1 MDGSGF
7 QGAAASGAGIK
18 PIMSAGSTVP
28 VFMPVRVAVPKEVA
42 AGETRV
48 ASVPEVVQKLSKT
61 GVEVAIESGAGDR
74 SGYPDATYTAVGG
87 RIEADPAALVRGA
100 AIVVRIQPP
109 TLEEIQRLDAGTILV
124 ATMNASRNLDRV
136 AALRDA
142 KVTTFA
148 LELLPRI
155 TRAQGMDVL
164 SSQATVAGY
173 RATLIGAEL
182 CPKFLPMLTT
192 AAGTIRPAKVLV
204 LGAGVAGLMAI
215 ATAKRLGALV
225 EAYDVRRAAGEQV
238 RSLGA
243 KFLELQI
250 NAEGS
255 GGYARELT
263 DAEKAQ
269 EQEMLAKAVGDADIV
284 ITTANIPGRRA
295 PLLVRK
301 EMVAR
306 MRPGAAIVDLAAETG
321 GNCELT
327 QPGAQIEV
335 HGVKIAGPLNLPS
348 QLPYHASAMYA
359 RNVHAFLGLLLDA
372 KGALAPNYQDEILAA
387 SLLTKDGTVT
397 HAPTAQA
404 LAGAK

>member
-1 MDGSGF
+1 MPREVAPGEARVALVPDVVQRLTKAGVEVVME
-7 QGAAASGAGIK
+7 AGAGVLARY
-18 PIMSAGSTVP
+18 PDA
-28 VFMPVRVAVPKEVA
+28 AYVA
-42 AGETRV
+42 AGARAET
-48 ASVPEVVQKLSKT
+48 
-61 GVEVAIESGAGDR
+61 DR
-74 SGYPDATYTAVGG
+74 AT
-87 RIEADPAALVRGA
+87 LWRGA
-100 AIVVRIQPP
+100 QLVLKVQPP
-109 TLEEIQRLDAGTILV
+109 TLEEIGWMQPGAVVV
-124 ATMNASRNLDRV
+124 ALMNASRNLDRV
-136 AALRDA
+136 AKMRDGHLTA
-142 KVTTFA
+142 FA

-155 TRAQGMDVL
+155 TRAQSMDVL

-173 RATLIGAEL
+173 RAALAGADL

-215 ATAKRLGALV
+215 ATSKRLGALV

-263 DAEKAQ
+263 DDEKTQ

-306 MRPGAAIVDLAAETG
+306 MRPGAVIVDLAAETG

-327 QPGAQIEV
+327 RPGERVDAGGVQIV
-335 HGVKIAGPLNLPS
+335 GPLNLPS
-348 QLPYHASAMYA
+348 EIPFHASQMYA
-359 RNVHAFLGLLLDA
+359 KNLESFLGLLLD
-372 KGALAPNYQDEILAA
+372 KSGARVASFSDEILAA
-387 SLLTKDGTVT
+387 SLLTHDGVVT
-397 HAPTAQA
+397 HRPTADL
-404 LAGAK
+404 LAGAR